1 MKFIKESGPH
11 IKSNDT
17 TSKIMTRL
25 LIALIPIISFAI
37 FKNTILVYFFTS
49 ASFMTVIHP
58 ILMILVGILTSYISE
73 LLWFKFILKN
83 SFKIS
88 CLELYRSFSIIPGLL
103 LALVLPINT
112 PIWVVAFGAFC
123 GTIIGKMLYGG
134 FGQNIFNP
142 ALIGYLFIS
151 VSYNSLLGTPLN
163 TYELDTLAGATPL
176 TNLVKLNYFGTY
188 KAIVGEYGSLLN
200 FFSGTIPGAIGEV
213 SKLLILIS
221 FIYLV
226 ITKTIK
232 WRIPTTYIL
241 TVFLL
246 TSIIGYSIGL
256 GMWYPLFHIL
266 SGGLLFGAVFMAT
279 DPVTSPV
286 TPIGQVIHGI
296 SLGILTVVI
305 RFLTPYPEGVMTS
318 ILFMNMFVPLFDKI
332 GVKLKYNFKKVY
344 IPIVTFLIITILLV
358 ISIVTNI
365 NNNKTGNIDDVG
377 NKVII
382 TDTKKEGNKTIY
394 NVSSKGWGLI
404 KAEVEVVDKRIKS
417 IIITDKSGETQ
428 WNELEKENYIYKV
441 ITNQDDID
449 KLDAIS
455 GSTYSSD
462 ALKNI
467 VKKVLSEEL
476 K

>member
-1 MKFIKESGPH
+1 
-11 IKSNDT
+11 
-17 TSKIMTRL
+17 
-25 LIALIPIISFAI
+25 
-37 FKNTILVYFFTS
+37 
-49 ASFMTVIHP
+49 
-58 ILMILVGILTSYISE
+58 
-73 LLWFKFILKN
+73 
-83 SFKIS
+83 
-88 CLELYRSFSIIPGLL
+88 
-103 LALVLPINT
+103 
-112 PIWVVAFGAFC
+112 
-123 GTIIGKMLYGG
+123 
-134 FGQNIFNP
+134 
-142 ALIGYLFIS
+142 
-151 VSYNSLLGTPLN
+151 
-163 TYELDTLAGATPL
+163 
-176 TNLVKLNYFGTY
+176 
-188 KAIVGEYGSLLN
+188 
-200 FFSGTIPGAIGEV
+200 
-213 SKLLILIS
+213 
-221 FIYLV
+221 
-226 ITKTIK
+226 
-232 WRIPTTYIL
+232 
-241 TVFLL
+241 
-246 TSIIGYSIGL
+246 
-256 GMWYPLFHIL
+256 
-266 SGGLLFGAVFMAT
+266 
-279 DPVTSPV
+279 
-286 TPIGQVIHGI
+286 
-296 SLGILTVVI
+296 
-305 RFLTPYPEGVMTS
+305 MTS